1 MRGREAGN
9 LISPVNPRSWRSVR
23 RREPAPAGRV
33 DFVSPAVQLPER
45 TITVKAVTQNS
56 GGLILHHAPSPA
68 LAGLGAALLLA
79 AGTAVSRPAEA
90 QTTRAERTEY
100 RETST
105 YADVLGFLDSLQRTG
120 AGVRAGSLATSV
132 EGRRVPWVLASR
144 PLVANAA
151 EAHGS
156 GKPVVWVQ
164 ANIHAGEVEGK
175 EAAQMLLRDL
185 TRGPL
190 RPLLDSLVLIVVPIY
205 NTDGNEHWGPG
216 EENRPGQNGPAVVGR
231 NQNGQGLNLN
241 RDYVKMEAP
250 ETRGAAA
257 LLESWDPDVFLDLHT
272 TNGSYHGYAL
282 TYAPGLN
289 PNGNPARDYVR
300 DRLLPAVRERMRRR
314 HDTATFWYGNFRNQ
328 DPDSLAAGW
337 ETYDPRPRFGTNW
350 MGLRG
355 KMAVLSEGYS
365 NADFRTRVTATYD
378 FVHEVLSAV
387 AEQRTAV
394 LAAVEASRRHP
405 DDSVTVRS
413 VLAPPTRQDVVAE
426 ITRPAGDGNGGYARR
441 IRSGVYR
448 TIRMP
453 VFDRFAPARREAL
466 PAAYLL
472 PSRFG
477 DLAALLRRQGLVVE
491 RLHEPWS
498 GQAERFA
505 VDTVVVEAL
514 FEGHRP
520 VEVEGRWG
528 DASMLTAEP
537 GWFLVRTD
545 QPLGVL
551 AAYLLEPASED
562 GLATWN
568 LLDRELQP
576 HTEYPIVRVRT
587 SPRVAAD
594 AIPTP

>member
-1 MRGREAGN
+1 M
-9 LISPVNPRSWRSVR
+9 
-23 RREPAPAGRV
+23 
-33 DFVSPAVQLPER
+33 
-45 TITVKAVTQNS
+45 
-56 GGLILHHAPSPA
+56 
-68 LAGLGAALLLA
+68 
-79 AGTAVSRPAEA
+79 A
-90 QTTRAERTEY
+90 QATRAERTDY

-105 YADVLGFLDSLQRTG
+105 YADVLAFLDSLERAW
-120 AGVRAGSLATSV
+120 AGVRVGTLAVSV

-144 PLVANAA
+144 PLVGNPS
-151 EAHGS
+151 EAHRS
-156 GKPVVWVQ
+156 GKPVVWIQ

-185 TRGPL
+185 TRGAL
-190 RPLLDSLVLIVVPIY
+190 RTLLDSLVLIVIPIY
-205 NTDGNEHWGPG
+205 NTDGNERWASGK
-216 EENRPGQNGPAVVGR
+216 ENRPGQNGPAVVGR

-257 LLESWDPDVFLDLHT
+257 LLEAWDPDAFLDLHT

-289 PNGNPARDYVR
+289 SNATPARDYTR
-300 DRLLPAVRERMRRR
+300 DRLLPMVRERMRKR
-314 HDTATFWYGNFRNQ
+314 HRTETFWYGNFRNQ
-328 DPDSLAAGW
+328 DPDSLVQGW

-355 KMAVLSEGYS
+355 KLAVLSEGYS

-378 FVHEVLSAV
+378 FVHEVLSLI

-394 LAAVEASRRHP
+394 LRAVEASLRHP
-405 DDSVTVRS
+405 TDSVAVRS
-413 VLAPPTRQDVVAE
+413 VLGPPTPQDVVAE
-426 ITRPAGDGNGGYARR
+426 ITRPDSEGNGGYARR
-441 IRSGVYR
+441 IRTGEYR

-453 VFDRFAPARREAL
+453 VYDRFVPSRREAL

-477 DLAALLRRQGLVVE
+477 DLATLLRRQGITVE
-491 RLHEPWS
+491 RLRQPWS
-498 GQAERFA
+498 GAVERFA
-505 VDTVVVEAL
+505 VDTVLLEPL

-520 VEVEGRWG
+520 VEVEGHWG
-528 DASMLTAEP
+528 GDSTVTAET

-576 HTEYPIVRVRT
+576 HASYPIIRT
-587 SPRVAAD
+587 RAAVRVAAD
-594 AIPTP
+594 ALPTP